1 MAFTNLAKKLIL
13 NGQDSHGAGPDTSPM
28 GNGYIFLKYAWSIKI
43 SDDGLDS
50 APPLVAK
57 TCELPRWTAETQ
69 IVNVYNHKTIV
80 QTKLTYEP
88 ITMSFYDQVN
98 GTAERLI
105 WKYVQAQFDDTDGSK
120 KPDFAPLTIEISMK
134 DLSGEGAGDKVYT
147 LTDAFIVDAQHDTL
161 DYSTSDV
168 VLWTISVRYENLKI
182 SGVKDLEFDG
192 PTPKEKTGIAPLPK
206 PPKPPKP
213 ITKPPKK
220 DALKEIER
228 GGRSSEFAKTDP
240 RRLDLSNWEK
250 AGGGVTAGGAAFGNP
265 NLTKQA
271 ARARASAQKSPN
283 TMAWPTKRTDSSIPV
298 STNNPAAAAAQKKE
312 WAEQDAEQA
321 YYDDLK
327 ARGVSGRDDALQ
339 KARTTASTGTP
350 TPATSNKQP
359 ENNKQTPAEIKR
371 QKDLTVANAEF
382 IKREKA
388 ELKDDTSMNPAY
400 KKAYLEGLEKNPPRT
415 QNPQSQDSARDRAGE
430 YAKAQAT
437 RYTPQTRNVDNGVIV
452 NNQNL
457 QKREP
462 SPPPVREGTT
472 QINPKAND
480 TVAPAIL
487 ATQAKREGNYK
498 TTNYTVRQN
507 NDPSDP
513 AVRAEINA
521 RQSAEIARRTAPGYV
536 PEKPSNRGY

>member
-13 NGQDSHGAGPDTSPM
+13 NGRDTHGPGPDTSPM

-69 IVNVYNHKTIV
+69 IVNAYNHKTIV

-120 KPDFAPLTIEISMK
+120 KPDFTPLTIEISMK
-134 DLSGEGAGDKVYT
+134 DLSGEGTGDKVYT

-250 AGGGVTAGGAAFGNP
+250 AGGGVTGGGAAFGNP

-271 ARARASAQKSPN
+271 ARARASAQKSPS
-283 TMAWPTKRTDSSIPV
+283 TMAWPVGSSKQAL
-298 STNNPAAAAAQKKE
+298 TNNPAASAAQKKE

-359 ENNKQTPAEIKR
+359 ENRKQTAEEIKR
-371 QKDLTVANAEF
+371 QKDLTVANKEF
-382 IKREKA
+382 VKQEA
-388 ELKDDTSMNPAY
+388 ANVKDDRGMNPEY
-400 KKAYLEGLEKNPPRT
+400 KKAYLEGLEKYPPRSKSL
-415 QNPQSQDSARDRAGE
+415 QSQESSRQQAELQAL
-430 YAKAQAT
+430 AKSP
-437 RYTPQTRNVDNGVIV
+437 RYSSQTRNVDNGVIV
-452 NNQNL
+452 NSQNL

-462 SPPPVREGTT
+462 SPPPVREGAT

-513 AVRAEINA
+513 VVSAEINA
-521 RQSAEIARRTAPGYV
+521 RQAATRAEMAKPGYV
-536 PEKPSNRGY
+536 PPPPSKGNF

>member
-98 GTAERLI
+98 GTTERLI

-120 KPDFAPLTIEISMK
+120 KPDFTPLTIEISMK

-206 PPKPPKP
+206 PPKPPLP

-271 ARARASAQKSPN
+271 AQARASAQKSPS
-283 TMAWPTKRTDSSIPV
+283 TIAWPTKRTDSAIPV
-298 STNNPAAAAAQKKE
+298 STNNTAAAAAQKKE
-312 WAEQDAEQA
+312 WAEQDAEAA
-321 YYDDLK
+321 YYADLK
-327 ARGVSGRDDALQ
+327 TRGVSGRDDALQ
-339 KARTTASTGTP
+339 KARTTASTGTSA
-350 TPATSNKQP
+350 PATTNKQR
-359 ENNKQTPAEIKR
+359 ELTPT
-371 QKDLTVANAEF
+371 QKDFVSQQEADVKNSGYNE
-382 IKREKA
+382 
-388 ELKDDTSMNPAY
+388 AY
-400 KKAYLEGLEKNPPRT
+400 KKSYIENLKKNPPVT
-415 QNPQSQDSARDRAGE
+415 NSPQSMLAAKRNAEALALRDSP
-430 YAKAQAT
+430 
-437 RYTPQTRNVDNGVIV
+437 RYPSQTRNVDNGVIIDS
-452 NNQNL
+452 QNL

-462 SPPPVREGTT
+462 GPPPVREGAN
-472 QINPKAND
+472 QVNPKAND
-480 TVAPAIL
+480 TTAPAIL
-487 ATQAKREGNYK
+487 ATQAKREVKYK

-513 AVRAEINA
+513 VVRAEIDA
-521 RQSAEIARRTAPGYV
+521 RQAAQRAKMAEPGYV
-536 PEKPSNRGY
+536 PEKPSNRNF